1 MSYTENI
8 KNQALCNYINPMK
21 DNAEVMLKRCIND
34 NNFNCPDNCP
44 GPLNFKDRK
53 NQPTINYG
61 FPDVYPQNMSMETLG
76 TLQSRRNNIK
86 NENYDLINY
95 LNNNGNDNSVN
106 NNGNDNSVNN
116 NGNDNSVN
124 NNGNDIVEGFKSGD
138 FLSDNG
144 PGKQFI
150 SGCPDEYEYD
160 ELTKRCVKIC
170 DNCNPKVKDIN
181 FGDVCRPYHYD
192 GIDNFGSIM
201 CSSKIDILGNT
212 YINSTELYNVKSF
225 RELRL

>member
-95 LNNNGNDNSVN
+95 L
-106 NNGNDNSVNN
+106 NN

>member
-21 DNAEVMLKRCIND
+21 DNANVMLKRCIND
-34 NNFNCPDNCP
+34 NNFNCPVNCP

-53 NQPTINYG
+53 NQPKIEYG
-61 FPDVYPQNMSMETLG
+61 LPDVYPQNMAIETLG
-76 TLQSRRNNIK
+76 TLQNRRTNITYENNV
-86 NENYDLINY
+86 LINY
-95 LNNNGNDNSVN
+95 LNPNFVYANANANANSNANTNSN
-106 NNGNDNSVNN
+106 NNRNS
-116 NGNDNSVN
+116 
-124 NNGNDIVEGFKSGD
+124 NDIVEGFKSGD

-144 PGKQFI
+144 PGKQYV

-160 ELTKRCVKIC
+160 EITKRCVKIC
-170 DNCNPKVKDIN
+170 DHCNPKVQNID
-181 FGDVCRPYHYD
+181 FTDVCRPYHYD

-212 YINSTELYNVKSF
+212 YITSTELYNIKSLD
-225 RELRL
+225 EIKS